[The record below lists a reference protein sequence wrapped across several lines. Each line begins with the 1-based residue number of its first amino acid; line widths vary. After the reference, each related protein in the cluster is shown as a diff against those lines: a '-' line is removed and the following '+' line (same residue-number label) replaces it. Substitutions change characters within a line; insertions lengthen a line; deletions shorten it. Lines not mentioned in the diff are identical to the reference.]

1 MIFLLNKEW
10 KTRTTLNVFITHWFF
25 LPMNRYKRILAE
37 KISREHVHIFHAP
50 HSWHFSWLLHQH
62 SSKCGVIHIVMMVD
76 GCQWKSLLSSMIN
89 QNATIN
95 GCRVKNLYNN
105 ILNVC
110 FKIQNSLSQDVVFNT
125 PTIFVLELKLLGS
138 IRQIFLLKAA

>member
-1 MIFLLNKEW
+1 MIFLLNEEW
-10 KTRTTLNVFITHWFF
+10 KTRTTLNVFYNPLIF

-125 PTIFVLELKLLGS
+125 PTIFVLELKIVG
-138 IRQIFLLKAA
+138 FN